1 MDLERA
7 NFRHLERLRVRWAEV
22 DLQRIVFNG
31 HYLMYLDTAVAGW
44 WRAMALPYEATLQ
57 HFDGDLFVRKAT
69 LEYHA
74 SARFDETL
82 EIGVRCER
90 IGNSSIL
97 LRGAVFRQERLLV
110 SGELVYVFA
119 DATAQTPKPV
129 PAGLRALLQGF
140 EAGEAML
147 EPRVGAWA
155 ELSSASSAI
164 RQEVFPGE
172 QGIAAE
178 LIADDADA
186 CAVHAVAFNRLG
198 MPVSTGRLVA
208 TGPGTSKIGRMASR
222 ATLRGA
228 GAGRA
233 VLDALLFAARAR
245 GDREVLLHAQSAAAG
260 FYARQGFMARGAS
273 FVEAGL
279 PHVAM
284 ARALDTS

>member
-1 MDLERA
+1 MDLERGH
-7 NFRHLERLRVRWAEV
+7 FRHLERLRVRWAEV

-44 WRAMALPYEATLQ
+44 WRTMALPYEATLR

-69 LEYHA
+69 LGYHA

-119 DATAQTPKPV
+119 DATAQTPRPV
-129 PAGLRALLQGF
+129 PIGLRTLLMGF

-147 EPRVGAWA
+147 EVRVGSWA
-155 ELSSASSAI
+155 DVSIASAAI
-164 RQEVFPGE
+164 RQEVFVAE
-172 QGIAAE
+172 QGIAAALALDE
-178 LIADDADA
+178 ADTG
-186 CAVHAVAFNRLG
+186 AVHAMAFNRLG
-198 MPVSTGRLVA
+198 SGVSTGRMVTVA
-208 TGPGTSKIGRMASR
+208 PGVAKIGRMATC
-222 ATLRGA
+222 AALRGA

-233 VLDALLFAARAR
+233 VLGALLSAARAR
-245 GDREVLLHAQSAAAG
+245 GDREVLLHAQTSAVG
-260 FYARQGFMARGAS
+260 FYARHGFAAHGAV
-273 FVEAGL
+273 FEEAGL

-284 ARALDTS
+284 ALNL

>member
-1 MDLERA
+1 MDLERGH
-7 NFRHLERLRVRWAEV
+7 FRHLERLRVRWAEV

-57 HFDGDLFVRKAT
+57 HFGGDLFVRKAT

-119 DATAQTPKPV
+119 DATAQTPQPV
-129 PAGLRALLQGF
+129 PAGLRALLLGF
-140 EAGEAML
+140 EAGEPML
-147 EPRVGAWA
+147 EVSVGAWSEWA
-155 ELSSASSAI
+155 GASTAI
-164 RQEVFPGE
+164 RQKVFVEE
-172 QGIAAE
+172 QGIAADLLTDE
-178 LIADDADA
+178 ADA
-186 CAVHAVAFNRLG
+186 GAVHAVAFNRLG
-198 MPVSTGRLVA
+198 RPVASGRLVA
-208 TGPGTSKIGRMASR
+208 AGSGVSKVGRMATCSL
-222 ATLRGA
+222 LRGA

-233 VLDALLFAARAR
+233 VLDALLTAARAR
-245 GDREVLLHAQSAAAG
+245 EDREVVLHAQASAEG
-260 FYARQGFMARGAS
+260 FYVRHGFAAIGAA
-273 FVEAGL
+273 FQEAGL
-279 PHVAM
+279 PHQAM
-284 ARALDTS
+284 AQTL

>member
-1 MDLERA
+1 MDLERGH
-7 NFRHLERLRVRWAEV
+7 FRHLERLRVRWAEV

-90 IGNSSIL
+90 IGSSSIL

-119 DATAQTPKPV
+119 DAQAQTPKPV
-129 PAGLRALLQGF
+129 PAGMRALLQGF
-140 EAGEAML
+140 EAGEPML
-147 EPRVGAWA
+147 DLRVGPWSG
-155 ELSSASSAI
+155 LSGPSSAI
-164 RQEVFPGE
+164 RQAVFVEE
-172 QGIAAE
+172 QGIAADLVTDE
-178 LIADDADA
+178 TDAG
-186 CAVHAVAFNRLG
+186 AVHAVAFNRLG
-198 MPVSTGRLVA
+198 VPVATGRLVA
-208 TGPGTSKIGRMASR
+208 AGPGASKIGRMASL
-222 ATLRGA
+222 ASLRGA
-228 GAGRA
+228 GAGRS
-233 VLDALLFAARAR
+233 VLEALLSAARDR
-245 GDREVLLHAQSAAAG
+245 GDREVLLHAQSSAAG
-260 FYARQGFMARGAS
+260 FYLRQGFAVRGPT
-273 FVEAGL
+273 FLEAGL

-284 ARALDTS
+284 TRALDTL